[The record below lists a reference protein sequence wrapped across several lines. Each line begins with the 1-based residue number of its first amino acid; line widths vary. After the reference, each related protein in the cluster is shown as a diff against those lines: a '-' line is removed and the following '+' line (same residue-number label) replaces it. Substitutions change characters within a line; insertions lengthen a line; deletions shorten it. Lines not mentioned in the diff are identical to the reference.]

1 MATWSTPQDDWD
13 FAMLRAHQQRLARHR
28 KAVQQDLDALAR
40 FLAECPH
47 AVRWQIPDQHRPH
60 LVVDN
65 SQQPRKPLRRYRSVT
80 EPDDAA

>member
-1 MATWSTPQDDWD
+1 MARSTWTTPQEQWD
-13 FAMLRAHQQRLARHR
+13 FAMLRAHQQRLHR

-47 AVRWQIPDQHRPH
+47 AARWQIPDHHRPR

-65 SQQPRKPLRRYRSVT
+65 TPQPRKLRRYRSVT